1 MHNGTMF
8 NTSKSLHRKVFVAR
22 WAVSHL
28 LF

>member
-22 WAVSHL
+22 WPVSQI
-28 LF
+28 